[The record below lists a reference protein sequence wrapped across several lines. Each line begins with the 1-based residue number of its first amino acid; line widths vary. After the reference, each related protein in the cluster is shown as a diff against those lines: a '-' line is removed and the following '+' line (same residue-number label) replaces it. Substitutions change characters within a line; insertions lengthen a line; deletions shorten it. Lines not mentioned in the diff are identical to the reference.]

1 MNNKLKI
8 GLIIGMLILF
18 GFSAK
23 YLYTEQLWGYWP
35 LAFWGSLWSILLL
48 LLEKRW
54 LNIPSSSQ
62 LVAWGV
68 ASGLF
73 LGLGFPPFP
82 SFFFMFIG
90 FVPLLLGERILAQH
104 KEGISRWQVFKF
116 GFIAF
121 VTWNIVAT
129 YWVTNTLFVAGLLA
143 IVPNS
148 LLMSI
153 PFVCFHIVRKRAGD
167 ALGYSSFVSFWL
179 VFELIHLHWK
189 DLSWPWLTLG
199 NSLAGFPSIIQ
210 WYEIT
215 GVFGGS
221 LWILL
226 TNLLIFFIVV
236 NWKKETSNN
245 RNQLLVLSAL
255 IGLPILGSLIRFG
268 TYQTQE
274 GRLAE
279 VVVVQPNYEPHFEK
293 FDIDQRTQL
302 NHFLSL
308 SKEAITD
315 QTEYLVFPE
324 TSFDGIWQNEI
335 NKEILIQEL
344 KAFVQLYPGL
354 KLVTGLGSYKRF
366 YPGDPVPQAPR
377 NVTRGNQKI
386 TYESYNSAIQITQGQ
401 EEVPVYLK
409 SKLVPGPELPPFGN
423 VTRALG
429 PLVRSLGGTMAG
441 LGTQAERSVFFNEN
455 GTEAVAPVICYE
467 SIFGSYV
474 TNYIKKGAQA
484 IFVVTND
491 GWWGNTAGHKQHLHY
506 ASLRAIETRK
516 WVARSANTGISAFI
530 NERGQILKP
539 TKYSVDATV
548 RHQINMNKTRTFY
561 SIYGD
566 LIARMAIPWSIFMY
580 LLGIVNALKARIKKK
595 EIA

>member
-401 EEVPVYLK
+401 EEIPVYLK